1 MKKVREIMSCIIK
14 LLYPLR
20 CPVCD
25 DVVKPW
31 NQNICEKCV
40 SKLSIITSPYCFK
53 CGKKMENEE
62 DEYCYDCRNKT
73 HFYIRGRALYEYK
86 SVAASIYRFK
96 YQNRQEYADFYGQEI
111 ACHLGDFIRQVQPD
125 GLVPVPLHRKKS
137 LRRGYN
143 QSLLLAQGISKYI
156 NIPVYGKMLKRVK
169 NTVPLKHLNPTE
181 RQKKLKK
188 AFIINGN
195 DVKLNTIIVIDDIY
209 TTGST
214 IDEVTRVLL
223 DGGTKNVFFITL
235 SCGTG
240 M

>member
-1 MKKVREIMSCIIK
+1 MKKNKGIITSIIN
-14 LLYPLR
+14 LLYPLH

-31 NQNICEKCV
+31 NHNICDKCI
-40 SKLSIITSPYCFK
+40 SKLSYITSPKCFK

-62 DEYCYDCRNKT
+62 AEYCYDCRNKS
-73 HFYIRGRALYEYK
+73 HFYIRGRSLYEYK
-86 SVAASIYRFK
+86 SAVAGIYRFK

-111 ACHLGDFIRQVQPD
+111 ALHLGDFIRQVQPD
-125 GLVPVPLHRKKS
+125 GLVPIPLHRKKQ
-137 LRRGYN
+137 LKRGYN
-143 QSLLLAQGISKYI
+143 QSFLLAKAISKYTD
-156 NIPVYGKMLKRVK
+156 IPVCGKMLKRVK
-169 NTVPLKHLNPTE
+169 NTVPLKHLNPIE

-188 AFIINGN
+188 AFIINRN

-214 IDEVTRVLL
+214 IDEVSRVLL
-223 DGGTKNVFFITL
+223 DGGIKKVFFITL

-240 M
+240 L

>member
-1 MKKVREIMSCIIK
+1 MKKSSRIISCIIN
-14 LLYPLR
+14 LFFPLH

-31 NQNICEKCV
+31 THKICGNCV
-40 SKLSIITSPYCFK
+40 SKLSYITSPRCFK
-53 CGKKMENEE
+53 CGKKMESEE
-62 DEYCYDCRNKT
+62 IEHCYDCRNKS
-73 HFYIRGRALYEYK
+73 HFYIKGRALYEYK

-111 ACHLGDFIRQVQPD
+111 ALHLGDFIRQIQPD
-125 GLVPVPLHRKKS
+125 GLVPIPLHRKKR
-137 LRRGYN
+137 LKRGYN
-143 QSLLLAQGISKYI
+143 QSLLLAQAISKYTD
-156 NIPVYGKMLKRVK
+156 IPVYGKMLKRVK
-169 NTVPLKHLNPTE
+169 NTVPLKHLNPIE

-214 IDEVTRVLL
+214 IDEVSCVLL
-223 DGGTKNVFFITL
+223 DGGVKKVFFITL
-235 SCGTG
+235 CCGAG
-240 M
+240 L